1 MLPDGIGSSVA
12 HPRGK
17 ASPLKK
23 SETRFSLDTWRVQV
37 DADHLDEK
45 AKRIIAAAFEL
56 AQSGGFD
63 AVRLRDV
70 ARRSG
75 VALGTLYKRFR
86 SKEDILVGA
95 LELLAKRYEEGD
107 LTTRI
112 GGSTTEDRVV
122 NLLTTLTDAMFS
134 SPNFAKAL
142 LRAVASGAPSVAEKV
157 GAYRGRM
164 TGLILQSMQ
173 VHGDDERAMR
183 VAVIL
188 QHVWFAAMV
197 GWMSGL
203 RDEEGIIEELRPT
216 VQLLLEGSNAS

>member
-1 MLPDGIGSSVA
+1 
-12 HPRGK
+12 
-17 ASPLKK
+17 
-23 SETRFSLDTWRVQV
+23 LDAV
-37 DADHLDEK
+37 DLDEK
-45 AKRIIAAAFEL
+45 AQRIIAAAFEL
-56 AQSGGFD
+56 AQTGGFE

-70 ARRSG
+70 ASRSG

-107 LTTRI
+107 LTHHVE
-112 GGSTTEDRVV
+112 GSTPEDRVV
-122 NLLTTLTDAMFS
+122 ALLTTLTEAMFS

-142 LRAVASGAPSVAEKV
+142 LRAIASGVPSVAEKV

-164 TGLILQSMQ
+164 TGLILQSME
-173 VHGDDERAMR
+173 VEGDDERGMR

>member
-1 MLPDGIGSSVA
+1 
-12 HPRGK
+12 
-17 ASPLKK
+17 
-23 SETRFSLDTWRVQV
+23 V
-37 DADHLDEK
+37 DAENLDEK
-45 AKRIIAAAFEL
+45 AQRIIAAAFEL
-56 AQSGGFD
+56 AQTGGFE

-70 ARRSG
+70 AARSG

-95 LELLAKRYEEGD
+95 LELLAQRYEEGD
-107 LTTRI
+107 LTHHI
-112 GGSTTEDRVV
+112 EGSNAEDRVV
-122 NLLTTLTDAMFS
+122 TLLTTLTEAMFS

-142 LRAVASGAPSVAEKV
+142 LRAVASGVPSVAEKV

-164 TGLILQSMQ
+164 TGLILQSMEVQ
-173 VHGDDERAMR
+173 GDDERGMR
-183 VAVIL
+183 VAIIL

-216 VQLLLEGSNAS
+216 VQLLLEGSNAA

>member
-1 MLPDGIGSSVA
+1 M
-12 HPRGK
+12 
-17 ASPLKK
+17 
-23 SETRFSLDTWRVQV
+23 
-37 DADHLDEK
+37 DAENLDER
-45 AKRIIAAAFEL
+45 AERIIAAAFEL
-56 AQSGGFD
+56 AQSGGFE

-70 ARRSG
+70 AARSG

-107 LTTRI
+107 LTHSVEGATP
-112 GGSTTEDRVV
+112 EERVV
-122 NLLTTLTDAMFS
+122 SLLTTLTEAMFR

-142 LRAVASGAPSVAEKV
+142 LRAIASGVPSVAGKV

-164 TGLILQSMQ
+164 TGLILQSMDVQ
-173 VHGDDERAMR
+173 GDDERGMR

-216 VQLLLEGSNAS
+216 VQLLLEGSHAS